1 MKRLSILLFIGLMLI
16 LSACTTTPPAA
27 DTVDSGAVS
36 TTTSTTN
43 EPHFRAKILE
53 IKDTYILVEPLKGEE
68 VLRSADRIS
77 FGYDASDAF
86 RVGDKVI
93 VYYTGDIMETYP
105 AKVHATRMEPLG
117 T

>member
-1 MKRLSILLFIGLMLI
+1 MKPSILLFIGLMLI

-36 TTTSTTN
+36 TTTTTN
-43 EPHFRAKILE
+43 EPYFRAKILK
-53 IKDTYILVEPLKGEE
+53 IKDKYILVEPLKGEE
-68 VLRSADRIS
+68 VSEGLIS

-86 RVGDKVI
+86 HVGDKVI
-93 VYYTGDIMETYP
+93 VYYTGYIMTSYP
-105 AKVHATRMEPLG
+105 AQIWATRMEPL